1 MANYRT
7 LFISDVHLGTRAAQA
22 DLLLDFLK
30 LDLPG
35 RKVVVGDGPDLAELT
50 ARYPDVLFTKKKTG
64 EELAECYSSADVF
77 VFPSRTD
84 TFGMVLLEAMASCL
98 PVAAFPATG
107 PIDIVTPG
115 ETGVLSED
123 LRAAALGAR
132 KLDRERVCAKA
143 AEYSWE
149 DAARSFVANITATCV
164 SQQTPTLQMAALG
177 LAKNSRRPLCPQPA
191 AQNSLRT

>member
-1 MANYRT
+1 
-7 LFISDVHLGTRAAQA
+7 
-22 DLLLDFLK
+22 
-30 LDLPG
+30 
-35 RKVVVGDGPDLAELT
+35 
-50 ARYPDVLFTKKKTG
+50 VLFTRKKTG

-84 TFGMVLLEAMASCL
+84 TLGMVLLEAMASGL

-132 KLDRERVCAKA
+132 SFLMESRKP
-143 AEYSWE
+143 SPG
-149 DAARSFVANITATCV
+149 RS
-164 SQQTPTLQMAALG
+164 PT
-177 LAKNSRRPLCPQPA
+177 
-191 AQNSLRT
+191 RT